1 MSLVERIN
9 RLRFEVVA
17 KGLRN
22 TPPLARGYKDFTV
35 LSMVQHKDL
44 MAYLLAIK
52 TFALR
57 ARPARIVV
65 VADPSLDQDDMAL
78 LRWHVEGVEILK
90 ATDFQRPAIP
100 VGGTW
105 ERLAAIAALN
115 GESSIVQLDSDTVTS
130 GEVTEVVEAARAGRS
145 FVLRPEPDEQ
155 IVDLATATAVGRR
168 KLEETRHIQ
177 AMAEARLMDL
187 PAPDTRRYARG
198 CSGFTGFG
206 RGTLTPSALDD
217 LSGQMR
223 ALHGKRWDEWGS
235 EQVASNLLAASA
247 PDAFML
253 PYPRYCNADRQ
264 TESTV
269 LTHYIGYVRFKTRA
283 YERQARA
290 AIRELASPPDRLIA
304 TG

>member
-1 MSLVERIN
+1 MSLVERVN
-9 RLRFEVVA
+9 RLRFEASA
-17 KGLRN
+17 KGLRG
-22 TPPLARGYKDFTV
+22 TPPLARGYKNFAV

-57 ARPARIVV
+57 ARPARIIV

-90 ATDFQRPAIP
+90 ATDFQTPRDPGWRNLGTAGRDRGPQWRVLDRPA
-100 VGGTW
+100 
-105 ERLAAIAALN
+105 RLRHR
-115 GESSIVQLDSDTVTS
+115 D
-130 GEVTEVVEAARAGRS
+130 
-145 FVLRPEPDEQ
+145 P
-155 IVDLATATAVGRR
+155 GRR
-168 KLEETRHIQ
+168 ERGRGSCVRRPFLRAASRTGRADRRPRDGDRRRTAEAGGNPHIQ
-177 AMAEARLMDL
+177 AMAEARLTDL
-187 PAPDTRRYARG
+187 PDSDTRRYVRG

-206 RGTLTPSALDD
+206 HGALTPSALDD
-217 LSGQMR
+217 LSRQMR

-235 EQVASNLLAASA
+235 EQVASNLLAASS

-264 TESTV
+264 TEATV

-283 YERQARA
+283 YELQARA
-290 AIRELASPPDRLIA
+290 AISDLARAPDRLIA
-304 TG
+304 MG